1 MDGNHRISHS
11 LPSRSSGTAPDQ
23 TTDKTWQYKLYRP
36 LPVHIPVDRYSTGQI
51 YGAAEGYG

>member
-1 MDGNHRISHS
+1 MLNLIIYYKYRRWSANDQH
-11 LPSRSSGTAPDQ
+11 Q
-23 TTDKTWQYKLYRP
+23 TTDKPWQYKLYQP